1 MDSHQKSDLDS
12 IRNTP
17 PFSFLTDAQFSS
29 WFQDSK
35 LINLSIGERL
45 LRPDEMNKSL
55 FVVLNGSLRKIGI
68 LPDSNA
74 QITLEKVGPGSFLGW
89 VNIIRGEPT
98 EFLQAS
104 TETKCLEL
112 SLSSFVHFVK
122 SNDEFASYFQRTLDI
137 QEAYYIS
144 KVNAV
149 LSPLKTKGWR
159 SEILGQAFSSTL
171 NCGFSFSSLKLDFEN
186 KNLSYVMSTAHSG
199 SFQPGATIPSDLDPQ
214 QITFNRVFPVRVL
227 SIPSSSDSLVS
238 DSYSSSIT
246 KSSSTE
252 DLYSLGILEQEGL
265 SSSERYPLI
274 RGNGLL
280 GSVLAVLEMVSI
292 EQSVPFKKDSIK
304 KILLER
310 KKKGKVISIDVIAGL
325 FELLG
330 LSTQLG
336 EVKRHHVGSLE
347 APAVLMRNGT
357 PIIFRSLRSGKV
369 EFISP
374 SEGAVFLPFDDFI
387 SDLDESI
394 KVALPRRNSHS
405 PSVSFGWSWFT
416 PLLKKY
422 KLSLALVFISSLLAQ
437 LFGLGVPL
445 ILQQI
450 IDKVLSQGNLS
461 SLNVLGTA
469 MVVMALFQGILTS
482 LRTFVFVDTTD
493 RMDLTL
499 GSAVID
505 RLLALPL
512 SYFDKR
518 PVGELS
524 QRLGELN
531 TIRSFLTGTA
541 LISVLNILFA
551 SLYLVVMII
560 YSPLLS
566 VVALSTFPLYIL
578 LVFGVAPIY
587 KSLIRKKAVAQART
601 QSHLIEIIG
610 GIQTVKAQHF
620 ELTARWKWQDRYKE
634 FVNQGFKSVVL
645 GGVSGEI
652 GSFLNQLS
660 GLLILWVGMWL
671 VLKGEFT
678 LGQLIAFRI
687 IAGNVTSPLLQLAG
701 LYQGFQGVQLSME
714 RLSDIVDQASEAGP
728 DDVNQIVL
736 PPIKGNVIF
745 ENVAFRFASKGP
757 YQLDNVSLDIPQGH
771 FVGIVGQSGSGKS
784 TLMKLLPRL
793 YSPESGK
800 ILIDDFDISKVELAS
815 IRRQIGIVPQDS
827 LLFEGSIAQN
837 IALNDPEAGTEAI
850 IEAAKIACAHDF
862 IMDLSEGY
870 STKISERGSNL
881 SGGQRQR
888 LAIARTVLSNP
899 QLLVLDEATS
909 ALDYSTENELCNRLQ
924 SWSKGKT
931 VFFITHRLSTI
942 RNSDLIV
949 LMEKGRI
956 AEKGTHSELMSLNGL
971 YSSLY
976 NQQGYES

>member
-1 MDSHQKSDLDS
+1 
-12 IRNTP
+12 
-17 PFSFLTDAQFSS
+17 
-29 WFQDSK
+29 
-35 LINLSIGERL
+35 
-45 LRPDEMNKSL
+45 
-55 FVVLNGSLRKIGI
+55 
-68 LPDSNA
+68 
-74 QITLEKVGPGSFLGW
+74 
-89 VNIIRGEPT
+89 
-98 EFLQAS
+98 
-104 TETKCLEL
+104 
-112 SLSSFVHFVK
+112 
-122 SNDEFASYFQRTLDI
+122 
-137 QEAYYIS
+137 
-144 KVNAV
+144 
-149 LSPLKTKGWR
+149 
-159 SEILGQAFSSTL
+159 
-171 NCGFSFSSLKLDFEN
+171 
-186 KNLSYVMSTAHSG
+186 
-199 SFQPGATIPSDLDPQ
+199 
-214 QITFNRVFPVRVL
+214 
-227 SIPSSSDSLVS
+227 
-238 DSYSSSIT
+238 
-246 KSSSTE
+246 
-252 DLYSLGILEQEGL
+252 
-265 SSSERYPLI
+265 
-274 RGNGLL
+274 
-280 GSVLAVLEMVSI
+280 
-292 EQSVPFKKDSIK
+292 
-304 KILLER
+304 
-310 KKKGKVISIDVIAGL
+310 
-325 FELLG
+325 
-330 LSTQLG
+330 
-336 EVKRHHVGSLE
+336 
-347 APAVLMRNGT
+347 
-357 PIIFRSLRSGKV
+357 
-369 EFISP
+369 
-374 SEGAVFLPFDDFI
+374 
-387 SDLDESI
+387 
-394 KVALPRRNSHS
+394 
-405 PSVSFGWSWFT
+405 
-416 PLLKKY
+416 
-422 KLSLALVFISSLLAQ
+422 
-437 LFGLGVPL
+437 
-445 ILQQI
+445 
-450 IDKVLSQGNLS
+450 
-461 SLNVLGTA
+461 

-949 LMEKGRI
+949 LMDKGRI
-956 AEKGTHSELMSLNGL
+956 AEKGSHSELMSLNGL